1 MKLSGESKS
10 LINQTVLGL
19 IKRYSDL
26 EDSVVTDLYFQP
38 SFEDGELKVFDD
50 EDEMLSSI
58 TINELV
64 GLRGSD
70 SMSDVIAILRRALD
84 HNRKELEQLSI
95 LKPFSF
101 VLVDQDKETV
111 AELLLVDDDL
121 VLADEG
127 LLKGLDKE
135 LDEFLKNLLED

>member
-10 LINQTVLGL
+10 LINQTILGL
-19 IKRYSDL
+19 IDRYSNF

-50 EDEMLSSI
+50 EDELLSSI

-70 SMSDVIAILRRALD
+70 SMSDVVTILRRALD
-84 HNRKELEQLSI
+84 HYRKELEHLSI

>member
-10 LINQTVLGL
+10 LINQTILGL

-50 EDEMLSSI
+50 EDELLSSI

-70 SMSDVIAILRRALD
+70 SMSDVVTILRRALD
-84 HNRKELEQLSI
+84 HNRKELEHLSI

>member
-10 LINQTVLGL
+10 LINQTILGL
-19 IKRYSDL
+19 IDRYSNL

-50 EDEMLSSI
+50 EDELLSSI

-70 SMSDVIAILRRALD
+70 SMSDVVTILRRDLD
-84 HNRKELEQLSI
+84 HNRKELEHLSI